1 LQRRVPC
8 KTGTTPQALAAVVT
22 TRHPTWARRV
32 QPARSHDDPRVMI
45 VTPAPLV
52 TPRVVIADPQPLV
65 AEALE
70 TLLAHE
76 CAIVGHVS
84 DGRALLQMVEAARPD
99 VAVMDVA
106 LPLLNGLEAGQQ
118 ARHIDPSLKIVIV
131 TANEDP
137 DVAAHAL
144 RVCASAYVLK
154 RGAASE
160 LMRAIHEV
168 MQQRTYVTPLI
179 TGGMVHSLMHG
190 SLADRITAKLTTRQ
204 REVLQLLA
212 EGKSMKEAAD
222 ILGITAR
229 TVAFHKYRMM
239 EQLKIHS
246 SAELIRV
253 AYEGH
258 VV

>member
-1 LQRRVPC
+1 VSQTSVMAVGPADSSHERDVRRPRI
-8 KTGTTPQALAAVVT
+8 VV
-22 TRHPTWARRV
+22 
-32 QPARSHDDPRVMI
+32 
-45 VTPAPLV
+45 
-52 TPRVVIADPQPLV
+52 ADAQPLV

-70 TLLAHE
+70 TLLAHD
-76 CAIVGHVS
+76 CTIVGHVS
-84 DGRALLQMVEAARPD
+84 DGRALLKIIEARHPD
-99 VAVMDVA
+99 VAIMDVT
-106 LPLLNGLEAGQQ
+106 LPLLNGLEATRQ
-118 ARHIDPSLKIVIV
+118 ALHLDRSLRIVIV

-137 DVAAHAL
+137 DLAAQAL
-144 RVCASAYVLK
+144 RAGASAYLLK
-154 RGAASE
+154 RCAGAE

-168 MQQRTYVTPLI
+168 MEHRTYVTPLI
-179 TGGMVHSLMHG
+179 TTGIVHALSYGHVIDQM
-190 SLADRITAKLTTRQ
+190 TAKLTTRQ

-239 EQLKIHS
+239 AQLKITS